1 MLMRLLNDRRGT
13 TSIEYA
19 LICVGIGVAIML
31 AILALGGDVTALI
44 GSASERLRAATG
56 T

>member
-1 MLMRLLNDRRGT
+1 MLRVLRDRRGA

-31 AILALGGDVTALI
+31 AILALGEDVTALI
-44 GSASERLRAATG
+44 SQASQKLRNPV
-56 T
+56 